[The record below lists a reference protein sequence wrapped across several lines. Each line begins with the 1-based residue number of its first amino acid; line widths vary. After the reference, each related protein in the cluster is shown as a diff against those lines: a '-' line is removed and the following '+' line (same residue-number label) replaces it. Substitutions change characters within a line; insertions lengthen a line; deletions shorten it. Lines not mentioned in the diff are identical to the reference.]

1 MSNNEI
7 QTNDVNGSR
16 LAEQG
21 PSPGRCSRQGNIG
34 RHHANPVIS
43 KRRKWTSQE
52 NKIVMECYLLSEPK
66 IRGYRKRM
74 LSLWQQKGMF
84 WVSEQRLVDQAN
96 TIRRN
101 SWMTELE
108 IEELERKVTGSDSAI
123 AAEARS
129 SEALPDQVGEDR
141 RNVLPEMG
149 AEEQADSLDEE
160 EVAIVMEIAEVIE
173 KGRKDKLPALRN
185 VPKKRLLEE
194 ITAIAAKVR
203 RYQGRV
209 DSYRQNRL
217 FENNQRQFYWELDE
231 EKERCDDNQPVA
243 EESKQFW
250 GNIWSQSADH
260 KKDVK
265 RLQDLRSEVNVKKQE
280 KIGITTGSLKK
291 ILGRMP
297 NWKSPGPDL
306 VQGFW
311 LNSFS
316 SLHERVRLQLKEC
329 LDSGFVPSWLT
340 RGRTSL
346 LQKYK
351 SKGNVASNYR
361 PITCLPLMW
370 KLLTGVI
377 ADQIYAHLDQE
388 KMLPEE
394 QKGCRKGSRGT
405 NDLLYI
411 DKAVIKEVKS
421 RNKNLAMAYDMVP
434 HLWIIECLDLFGVA
448 ENIKSLL
455 VNSME
460 KWKVMLCSGN
470 FELGE
475 VEIKRGIFQGDSLSP
490 LVFVLALIPLS
501 LILRKVKAAYEFSE
515 GKEKINHLLF
525 MDDLKLYSRSEKG
538 LDSLVQTVRV
548 FSEDIGMEFG
558 IEKCAMLVME
568 KGKIVKSVGI
578 DCQMV
583 KLSSHYRKVKVISI

>member
-1 MSNNEI
+1 
-7 QTNDVNGSR
+7 
-16 LAEQG
+16 
-21 PSPGRCSRQGNIG
+21 
-34 RHHANPVIS
+34 
-43 KRRKWTSQE
+43 
-52 NKIVMECYLLSEPK
+52 MECYLLSEPK

-108 IEELERKVTGSDSAI
+108 IEELESKVTGRDSVI

-129 SEALPDQVGEDR
+129 SEALPDQVGENR

-185 VPKKRLLEE
+185 MPKKKLLEE
-194 ITAIAAKVR
+194 NAKVDKVLSKFKTHSTTKTNELFYAGAFVVTNKLGVKIDKVAARKEPMWKRRLQNKIKELTKDLRELEASDDKGVSNSRHWERLERKYSIRVKRLNVVVEELKQRITAIAAKVR

-209 DSYRQNRL
+209 DSYRQI
-217 FENNQRQFYWELDE
+217 NQRQLYRELDQE
-231 EKERCDDNQPVA
+231 EERCDDDQPVA

-260 KKDVK
+260 KKDAK
-265 RLQDLRSEVNVKKQE
+265 WLQDLRSEVNVKKQE
-280 KIGITTGSLKK
+280 KIDITTGSLKK

-306 VQGFW
+306 VQEFR
-311 LNSFS
+311 LKSFS
-316 SLHERVRLQLKEC
+316 GLHERVRLQLKEC

-346 LQKYK
+346 LQRDK
-351 SKGNVASNYR
+351 SKGNVVSNYR

-377 ADQIYAHLDQE
+377 ADEIYTHLDQE
-388 KMLPEE
+388 KLLPEE

-411 DKAVIKEVKS
+411 DRAVIKEVKS
-421 RNKNLAMAYDMVP
+421 RNKNLAMT
-434 HLWIIECLDLFGVA
+434 WIDY
-448 ENIKSLL
+448 K
-455 VNSME
+455 
-460 KWKVMLCSGN
+460 
-470 FELGE
+470 
-475 VEIKRGIFQGDSLSP
+475 
-490 LVFVLALIPLS
+490 
-501 LILRKVKAAYEFSE
+501 KA
-515 GKEKINHLLF
+515 
-525 MDDLKLYSRSEKG
+525 
-538 LDSLVQTVRV
+538 
-548 FSEDIGMEFG
+548 
-558 IEKCAMLVME
+558 
-568 KGKIVKSVGI
+568 
-578 DCQMV
+578 
-583 KLSSHYRKVKVISI
+583 